1 MPYFYLPGKR
11 SDKGKRKRRS
21 TIKLDF
27 HFFTSVG
34 DLEKG
39 RIIVSYIIKMVRSLG
54 MEIIAEGVENPAQ
67 ADFLKE
73 QGCSDMQGFYFYKP
87 MPVHKF
93 EELGDTFTV

>member
-1 MPYFYLPGKR
+1 MLKEVMLDR
-11 SDKGKRKRRS
+11 
-21 TIKLDF
+21 IKLDF
-27 HFFTSVG
+27 HFLTSVG

-87 MPVHKF
+87 MPVQKF